1 MKKIS
6 ILVLTGLVFLWIC
19 PVFGQ
24 SDMIKINGKNMDRS
38 DFLQTIET
46 GELDW
51 ESFNNAVQNEKI
63 TFEDISP
70 SATDNYL
77 EGIAE
82 EGLMEFIPSE
92 YFHNEDMEVAL
103 AVVFED
109 PSNICNNSSVYRE
122 YCPCV

>member
-1 MKKIS
+1 M
-6 ILVLTGLVFLWIC
+6 WIC

-70 SATDNYL
+70 SATANYL

>member
-6 ILVLTGLVFLWIC
+6 LVIFAGLMSLWIN

-24 SDMIKINGKNMDRS
+24 SDMIKVNGQNIDKGR
-38 DFLQTIET
+38 FLQTIET

-51 ESFNNAVQNEKI
+51 ESFIDAVQNEKI
-63 TFEDISP
+63 TFADISP
-70 SATDNYL
+70 SATADYL

-103 AVVFED
+103 SVVFEN
-109 PSNICNNSSVYRE
+109 PLNICRNKSVYRE
-122 YCPCV
+122 QLK